1 MRASSLSDSTAAACW
16 QVAAKPAAR
25 LTYALV
31 TQDVEFA
38 GARNCGKMTKLDA
51 LLSASAL
58 APDTV
63 RAEIAAAFAMWQA
76 AANIGFREAADPAK
90 ADILIGAQ
98 LEPEGWAFANVFYD
112 TASTEPVKPIS
123 RALVCLN
130 PQKRWK
136 VGFDGDL
143 RSYDMRYTIAHEIGH
158 TIGLDHPG
166 GARQIMGYRYGDV
179 PLAPGETSPAP
190 ASTASRSRTASWR
203 RQSRMIGR
211 GTLPPS
217 ASTPSAGEPGP
228 SPRAL
233 RELCLHGSRR
243 TSWDAERSASW
254 CHPGACLPPDLFRG
268 SPGSISPRTPAFAVA
283 RYLRQA
289 PA

>member
-1 MRASSLSDSTAAACW
+1 LKFPVVGLLAALVVGAVGTAVADDNASFKPLRLDGSGVRW
-16 QVAAKPAAR
+16 QVATKSLPR
-25 LTYALV
+25 VLTYALV

-130 PQKRWK
+130 PPKRWQ

-143 RSYDMRYTIAHEIGH
+143 RSDDMRYTIAHEIGH

-166 GARQIMGYRYGDV
+166 GAGQIMGYRYEETFRSLQAGDIAGAV
-179 PLAPGETSPAP
+179 LLYGKPQPDSIVAAAESDDRPRHASAVRLYAKRWGARAFTARSP
-190 ASTASRSRTASWR
+190 
-203 RQSRMIGR
+203 
-211 GTLPPS
+211 
-217 ASTPSAGEPGP
+217 
-228 SPRAL
+228 
-233 RELCLHGSRR
+233 
-243 TSWDAERSASW
+243 
-254 CHPGACLPPDLFRG
+254 
-268 SPGSISPRTPAFAVA
+268 
-283 RYLRQA
+283 
-289 PA
+289 